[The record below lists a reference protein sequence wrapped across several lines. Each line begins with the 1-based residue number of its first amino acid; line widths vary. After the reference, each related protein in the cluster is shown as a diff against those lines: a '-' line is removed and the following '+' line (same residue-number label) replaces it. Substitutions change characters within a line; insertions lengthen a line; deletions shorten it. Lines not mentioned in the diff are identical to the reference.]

1 MIKYCIEKWDKNKDL
16 LRSALSNNDLL
27 NHVLNKNDDD
37 PLEYLEYKDLV
48 KLTVMFILNDENEW
62 NANGIKEI
70 DDGDYQGTLLYLIP
84 EDTYQPNSS
93 EYLMT
98 FVEYGSCSG
107 CDTLQAIQCFL
118 DIKDRDKS
126 IDDLM
131 NLCKDLICN
140 MIKPYNTGWRH
151 DEKFDTIEIKN

>member
-16 LRSALSNNDLL
+16 LKSALNNNNLL

-37 PLEYLEYKDLV
+37 PLEDLEYKDLV

-62 NANGIKEI
+62 NTNKIKEI
-70 DDGDYQGTLLYLIP
+70 DDGNYQGTLLYLIP

-118 DIKDRDKS
+118 GVRNRDGS

-151 DEKFDTIEIKN
+151 DEKFDTIEIK

>member
-16 LRSALSNNDLL
+16 LRSALDNNKML

-48 KLTVMFILNDENEW
+48 KLTVVFILNDENEW
-62 NANGIKEI
+62 SVNKIKEI

-118 DIKDRDKS
+118 DTKDRNES
-126 IDDLM
+126 INDLM
-131 NLCKDLICN
+131 HLCKDLICN

-151 DEKFDTIEIKN
+151 DERFNVIQ

>member
-16 LRSALSNNDLL
+16 LRSVLDNNKLL

-62 NANGIKEI
+62 DENKIKEI

-107 CDTLQAIQCFL
+107 CDTLQGIKCFL
-118 DIKDRDKS
+118 STKGRNES
-126 IDDLM
+126 INDLM
-131 NLCKDLICN
+131 SLCKDLICN

-151 DEKFDTIEIKN
+151 DERFNTIK

>member
-16 LRSALSNNDLL
+16 LKSALDNNKLL

-62 NANGIKEI
+62 NENKIKEI

-98 FVEYGSCSG
+98 FVEYGSCSA
-107 CDTLQAIQCFL
+107 CDTLQTIQCYL
-118 DIKDRDKS
+118 DIRSRDKS

-140 MIKPYNTGWRH
+140 MIKPYNTGWRY
-151 DEKFDTIEIKN
+151 DERFSMIK

>member
-1 MIKYCIEKWDKNKDL
+1 MIKYCVEKWDENKDL
-16 LRSALSNNDLL
+16 LRSVLNNNKLL
-27 NHVLNKNDDD
+27 NHVLNRNDDD

-62 NANGIKEI
+62 NVNKIKEI

-98 FVEYGSCSG
+98 FVEYGSCSA
-107 CDTLQAIQCFL
+107 CDTLQTIQCYL
-118 DIKDRDKS
+118 DVRSRDKS

-140 MIKPYNTGWRH
+140 MIKPYNIGWRY
-151 DEKFDTIEIKN
+151 DERFSTIK

>member
-16 LRSALSNNDLL
+16 LRNALNDNKLL
-27 NHVLNKNDDD
+27 NHVLNKNDD

-62 NANGIKEI
+62 DENKIKEI

-107 CDTLQAIQCFL
+107 CDTLQGIQCFL
-118 DIKDRDKS
+118 GVRSRDKS

-151 DEKFDTIEIKN
+151 DEKFDTIQ

>member
-16 LRSALSNNDLL
+16 LRSALYHNELHNQKI
-27 NHVLNKNDDD
+27 NRNDDD
-37 PLEYLEYKDLV
+37 QLEYLEYKDLV

-62 NANGIKEI
+62 HANKIKEL

-84 EDTYQPNSS
+84 EDTYQPASS

-107 CDTLQAIQCFL
+107 CDTLQRIQCFL
-118 DIKDRDKS
+118 DTRSRDES
-126 IDDLM
+126 VDDLM

-140 MIKPYNTGWRH
+140 MIKPYNTGWKY
-151 DEKFDTIEIKN
+151 DKKFDTIEIK

>member
-16 LRSALSNNDLL
+16 LRSALDNNKLL

-62 NANGIKEI
+62 NVNKITEI

-118 DIKDRDKS
+118 DTKSRDKS

-151 DEKFDTIEIKN
+151 DERFNTIQ

>member
-1 MIKYCIEKWDKNKDL
+1 MIKYCVEKWDKNKDL
-16 LRSALSNNDLL
+16 LRSVLNNNELL

-62 NANGIKEI
+62 DVNKITEI

-118 DIKDRDKS
+118 DTKSRNES

-131 NLCKDLICN
+131 SLCKDLICN
-140 MIKPYNTGWRH
+140 MIKPYNTGWRY
-151 DEKFDTIEIKN
+151 DEKFSMIK

>member
-1 MIKYCIEKWDKNKDL
+1 MIKYCIEKWDKNKDI
-16 LRSALSNNDLL
+16 LRSALGNNKLL

-62 NANGIKEI
+62 DANKIKEI

-107 CDTLQAIQCFL
+107 CDTLQRIQCFL
-118 DIKDRDKS
+118 DTKSRDKS

-151 DEKFDTIEIKN
+151 DERFNTIQ

>member
-16 LRSALSNNDLL
+16 LRSALDNNKLL
-27 NHVLNKNDDD
+27 NHVLNKKDDD

-62 NANGIKEI
+62 DANKITEI

-84 EDTYQPNSS
+84 EDTYQPNPS

-118 DIKDRDKS
+118 DTKSRDKS

-140 MIKPYNTGWRH
+140 MIKPYNTGWRY
-151 DEKFDTIEIKN
+151 DERFSMIK

>member
-16 LRSALSNNDLL
+16 LRSALDNNKLL
-27 NHVLNKNDDD
+27 NHVLNKNDDDD

-62 NANGIKEI
+62 NVNRIKEI

-107 CDTLQAIQCFL
+107 CDTLQGIQCFL
-118 DIKDRDKS
+118 GTKDRDKS

-151 DEKFDTIEIKN
+151 DERFNTIQ

>member
-16 LRSALSNNDLL
+16 LKSALDNNKLL

-62 NANGIKEI
+62 DENKIKEI

-98 FVEYGSCSG
+98 FVEYGSCSA
-107 CDTLQAIQCFL
+107 CDTLQTIQCYL
-118 DIKDRDKS
+118 DIRNRDKS

-140 MIKPYNTGWRH
+140 MIKPYNTGWKY
-151 DEKFDTIEIKN
+151 DEKFNTIEIK

>member
-1 MIKYCIEKWDKNKDL
+1 MIKYCIEKWDRNKDL
-16 LRSALSNNDLL
+16 LRSALSNNKLL
-27 NHVLNKNDDD
+27 NHILNESCDD

-62 NANGIKEI
+62 DAKKITEI

-84 EDTYQPNSS
+84 EDTYQPDSS

-118 DIKDRDKS
+118 DTRSRDKS

-140 MIKPYNTGWRH
+140 MIQ
-151 DEKFDTIEIKN
+151 

>member
-16 LRSALSNNDLL
+16 LRSALDNNKLL
-27 NHVLNKNDDD
+27 NHVLNKKDDD

-62 NANGIKEI
+62 DVNKITEI

-107 CDTLQAIQCFL
+107 CDTLQEIQCFL
-118 DIKDRDKS
+118 DVRSRDES
-126 IDDLM
+126 IDDLI

-140 MIKPYNTGWRH
+140 MIKPYNTGWRY
-151 DEKFDTIEIKN
+151 DEKFDTIEIK

>member
-1 MIKYCIEKWDKNKDL
+1 MIKYCIEKWDRNKDL
-16 LRSALSNNDLL
+16 LRSALSNNKLL
-27 NHVLNKNDDD
+27 NHILNESCDD

-62 NANGIKEI
+62 DAKKITEI

-84 EDTYQPNSS
+84 EDTYQPDSS

-118 DIKDRDKS
+118 DTRSRDKS

-140 MIKPYNTGWRH
+140 MIKPYNIGWRY
-151 DEKFDTIEIKN
+151 DEKFDTI

>member
-16 LRSALSNNDLL
+16 LRSVLNNNELL

-62 NANGIKEI
+62 DVNKIKEI

-107 CDTLQAIQCFL
+107 CDTLQGIQCFL
-118 DIKDRDKS
+118 GTKGRNES
-126 IDDLM
+126 INDLM
-131 NLCKDLICN
+131 SLCKDLICN
-140 MIKPYNTGWRH
+140 MIKPYNTGWRY
-151 DEKFDTIEIKN
+151 DERFSTIK

>member
-16 LRSALSNNDLL
+16 LKSALDNNKLL

-48 KLTVMFILNDENEW
+48 KLTVMFILNDGNEW
-62 NANGIKEI
+62 DVNKIKEI

-98 FVEYGSCSG
+98 FVEYGSCSA
-107 CDTLQAIQCFL
+107 CDTLQTIQCYL
-118 DIKDRDKS
+118 DIRNRDKS

-140 MIKPYNTGWRH
+140 MIKPYNTGWRY
-151 DEKFDTIEIKN
+151 DERFSMIK

>member
-16 LRSALSNNDLL
+16 LRSALDNNKLL

-62 NANGIKEI
+62 DANKIKEI

-84 EDTYQPNSS
+84 EDTYQPDSS

-98 FVEYGSCSG
+98 FVDYGSCSG

-118 DIKDRDKS
+118 DTKSRDKS

-151 DEKFDTIEIKN
+151 DEKFDMIEIK

>member
-1 MIKYCIEKWDKNKDL
+1 MIKYCIEKWDKNKDI
-16 LRSALSNNDLL
+16 LRSALGNNKLL
-27 NHVLNKNDDD
+27 NNVLNKNDD
-37 PLEYLEYKDLV
+37 PLQYLEYKDLV

-62 NANGIKEI
+62 NVNKIKEI

-84 EDTYQPNSS
+84 EDTYQPDSS

-118 DIKDRDKS
+118 DTKSRDKS

-151 DEKFDTIEIKN
+151 DERFNTIQ

>member
-1 MIKYCIEKWDKNKDL
+1 MNEGLELIIKELKRTLEKYPTCDECDIRHTCAKVGNKSGL
-16 LRSALSNNDLL
+16 YICEML
-27 NHVLNKNDDD
+27 
-37 PLEYLEYKDLV
+37 
-48 KLTVMFILNDENEW
+48 
-62 NANGIKEI
+62 KEI

-107 CDTLQAIQCFL
+107 CDTLQGIQCFL
-118 DIKDRDKS
+118 DTKSRDKS

-151 DEKFDTIEIKN
+151 DEKFDTIEIK

>member
-1 MIKYCIEKWDKNKDL
+1 MIKYCVEKWDKNKDL
-16 LRSALSNNDLL
+16 LRSALSNNELL

-62 NANGIKEI
+62 NANKIKEI

-107 CDTLQAIQCFL
+107 CDTLQCIQCYL
-118 DIKDRDKS
+118 GVRSRNKS

-151 DEKFDTIEIKN
+151 DERFNTIQ

>member
-16 LRSALSNNDLL
+16 LRSALDNNKLL

-37 PLEYLEYKDLV
+37 PLEDLEYKDLV

-62 NANGIKEI
+62 DANKIKEI

-84 EDTYQPNSS
+84 EDTYQPNSA

-107 CDTLQAIQCFL
+107 CDTLQGIQCFL
-118 DIKDRDKS
+118 DTRSRDEG

-140 MIKPYNTGWRH
+140 MIKPYNTGWRY
-151 DEKFDTIEIKN
+151 DERFSTIK

>member
-16 LRSALSNNDLL
+16 LKSVLNNNKLL
-27 NHVLNKNDDD
+27 NHVLNRNDDD

-62 NANGIKEI
+62 SANKIKEI

-84 EDTYQPNSS
+84 EDTYQPDSS

-98 FVEYGSCSG
+98 FVEYGSCSA
-107 CDTLQAIQCFL
+107 CDTLQTIQCYL
-118 DIKDRDKS
+118 DIRSRDKS

-151 DEKFDTIEIKN
+151 DEKFDTIEMK

>member
-1 MIKYCIEKWDKNKDL
+1 MIKYCIEKWDKNKDI
-16 LRSALSNNDLL
+16 LRSALGNNKLL
-27 NHVLNKNDDD
+27 NHVLNKNDD

-62 NANGIKEI
+62 DVNKITEI

-118 DIKDRDKS
+118 DIKDRDES
-126 IDDLM
+126 INDLM

-151 DEKFDTIEIKN
+151 DERFNVIQ

>member
-16 LRSALSNNDLL
+16 LRSALDNNRLL
-27 NHVLNKNDDD
+27 NHVLNRNDDD

-62 NANGIKEI
+62 DVNKITEI

-118 DIKDRDKS
+118 DTKSRDKS

-151 DEKFDTIEIKN
+151 DERFNTIQ

>member
-16 LRSALSNNDLL
+16 LRSALNNNELL

-62 NANGIKEI
+62 DANKIKEI

-118 DIKDRDKS
+118 GTKGRNES
-126 IDDLM
+126 INDLM
-131 NLCKDLICN
+131 SLCKDLICN
-140 MIKPYNTGWRH
+140 MIKPYNTGWRY
-151 DEKFDTIEIKN
+151 DERFSMIK

>member
-16 LRSALSNNDLL
+16 LRSALDNNKLL
-27 NHVLNKNDDD
+27 NHVLNRNDDD

-48 KLTVMFILNDENEW
+48 KLTVVFILNDENEW
-62 NANGIKEI
+62 NENKIKEI

-107 CDTLQAIQCFL
+107 CDMLQEIQCFL
-118 DIKDRDKS
+118 GTKDRDKS

-151 DEKFDTIEIKN
+151 DERFSTIK

>member
-16 LRSALSNNDLL
+16 LRSALNNNELL

-62 NANGIKEI
+62 GEHKIKEI

-84 EDTYQPNSS
+84 KDTYQPNSS

-98 FVEYGSCSG
+98 FVEYGSCSA
-107 CDTLQAIQCFL
+107 CDTLQTIQCYL
-118 DIKDRDKS
+118 DIRSRNKS

-151 DEKFDTIEIKN
+151 DERFSMIK

>member
-16 LRSALSNNDLL
+16 LKSVLNNNELL
-27 NHVLNKNDDD
+27 NHILSRNDDD

-48 KLTVMFILNDENEW
+48 KLTVMFILNDKNEW
-62 NANGIKEI
+62 NENKIKEI

-98 FVEYGSCSG
+98 FVEYGSCSA
-107 CDTLQAIQCFL
+107 CDTLQTIQCYL
-118 DIKDRDKS
+118 DVRSRDKS

-140 MIKPYNTGWRH
+140 MIKPYNIGWRY
-151 DEKFDTIEIKN
+151 DERFSTIK

>member
-16 LRSALSNNDLL
+16 LRSALDDNELL

-62 NANGIKEI
+62 DANKITEI

-118 DIKDRDKS
+118 DVRSKDKS

>member
-16 LRSALSNNDLL
+16 LRSALNNNELL
-27 NHVLNKNDDD
+27 NHVLNKNEND

-62 NANGIKEI
+62 SANKIKEI
-70 DDGDYQGTLLYLIP
+70 DDGDNQGTLLYLIP
-84 EDTYQPNSS
+84 EDTYQPDSS

-107 CDTLQAIQCFL
+107 CDTLQRIQCFL
-118 DIKDRDKS
+118 DTKSRDKS

-151 DEKFDTIEIKN
+151 DERFDTIQ

>member
-16 LRSALSNNDLL
+16 LRSALNNNELL
-27 NHVLNKNDDD
+27 NHVLNKNDD

-62 NANGIKEI
+62 NTNRIKKI

-118 DIKDRDKS
+118 DTKSRNES

-151 DEKFDTIEIKN
+151 DEKFDVIEIK

>member
-1 MIKYCIEKWDKNKDL
+1 MIKQCIEKWDKNKDL
-16 LRSALSNNDLL
+16 LRSALNNNKLL
-27 NHVLNKNDDD
+27 NHVLNRNDDY

-62 NANGIKEI
+62 DANKIKEI

-84 EDTYQPNSS
+84 EDTYQPASS

-98 FVEYGSCSG
+98 FVEYGSCSA
-107 CDTLQAIQCFL
+107 CDTLQGIQCYL
-118 DIKDRDKS
+118 DVRSRDKS

-151 DEKFDTIEIKN
+151 DKKFDTIEIK

>member
-1 MIKYCIEKWDKNKDL
+1 MIKYCIEKWDKNKDI
-16 LRSALSNNDLL
+16 LRSVLSNDELL

-62 NANGIKEI
+62 NENKIKEI

-107 CDTLQAIQCFL
+107 CDTLQRIQCFL
-118 DIKDRDKS
+118 DTKSRDKS

-151 DEKFDTIEIKN
+151 DERFNVIQ

>member
-16 LRSALSNNDLL
+16 LRSALNNNKLL

-62 NANGIKEI
+62 DENKIKEI

-98 FVEYGSCSG
+98 FVEYGSCSA
-107 CDTLQAIQCFL
+107 CDTLQTIQCYL
-118 DIKDRDKS
+118 DIRSRDKS

-140 MIKPYNTGWRH
+140 MIKPYNIGWKY
-151 DEKFDTIEIKN
+151 DERFSTIK

>member
-16 LRSALSNNDLL
+16 LRSALDNNKLL

-62 NANGIKEI
+62 NENKIKEI

-98 FVEYGSCSG
+98 FVEYGSCSA
-107 CDTLQAIQCFL
+107 CDTLQTIQCYL
-118 DIKDRDKS
+118 DIRNRDKS

-140 MIKPYNTGWRH
+140 MIKPYNTGWKY
-151 DEKFDTIEIKN
+151 DEKFNTIEIK